1 MAEGPA
7 GALGRAAREAA
18 GGGAGGVPPGGGR
31 GGGGGR
37 GARPL
42 AVMWAVLDE
51 LHAEHCAAEEAEA
64 AGEPRRAVAVP
75 ERDLYYRLK
84 SRGAARNC
92 AEVTRA
98 VARAGTLL
106 GARRE
111 DLGVVSSGGK
121 GEVAGS
127 IRIWAG
133 ASWHDC
139 RAQGRFSVPG
149 DPRAVADFRFQT
161 SARFILVVEKETV
174 FTRLLGERLD
184 ALVPVVLVTARGFP
198 DVSTRTLLHHMAAAF
213 PHLPVVGLADWNPH
227 GVAIMSLYKF
237 GYVKTVAS
245 EYSEE
250 VAVPRMAWLGLHNK
264 DLPASCPAEEFTPRD
279 RALANTLLT
288 ASPAAELPAWALEVR
303 AMASG
308 AGRKVDIEG
317 LYAHEQL
324 APLLMLKLL
333 EGYWV

>member
-7 GALGRAAREAA
+7 GALGRAARGAAA
-18 GGGAGGVPPGGGR
+18 GGVGGVPPGA
-31 GGGGGR
+31 GGR

-51 LHAEHCAAEEAEA
+51 MHAEHCAAEEAEA

-84 SRGAARNC
+84 SRGEVRNC
-92 AEVTRA
+92 EEVARA
-98 VARAGTLL
+98 VARAGALL
-106 GARRE
+106 GVRRE

-149 DPRAVADFRFQT
+149 DPRVVANLRFQT

-174 FTRLLGERLD
+174 FSRLLGEQLD
-184 ALVPVVLVTARGFP
+184 ALMPIALVTGRGFP
-198 DVSTRTLLHHMAAAF
+198 DVPTRTLLHHLATAF
-213 PHLPVVGLADWNPH
+213 PHVPVVGLADWNPH

-237 GYVKTVAS
+237 GYVKRAAS
-245 EYSEE
+245 EYNKE
-250 VAVPRMAWLGLHNK
+250 VAVPRMVWLGLHRK
-264 DLPASCPAEEFTPRD
+264 DFPESCPTDEFTPRD
-279 RALANTLLT
+279 RALAETLLT
-288 ASPAAELPAWALEVR
+288 AAPAAELPAWALEVR
-303 AMASG
+303 AMAAG
-308 AGRKVDIEG
+308 VGRKVDIEG
-317 LYAHEQL
+317 ICAHKQL

-333 EGYWV
+333 EGDWV